1 MRIDIVTLFPEMCEN
16 ILNES
21 IIGRARARGYLQVC
35 CHQLRDHGEG
45 VHKRVDDCTFGGGKG
60 MLLMAQPIA
69 KAFDEIIEQTAV
81 RPHIVYMSPRGR
93 VLDQEKVKEL
103 AKNENIIVLCGHYE
117 GVDERVLEEYN
128 VEEISIGDF
137 VLTGG
142 ELPALCMIDAVARM
156 VPGVLA
162 GEESYQNES
171 IYSGLLEYPQYTR
184 PAVFEGMEV
193 PTVLRNGNHGEI
205 AKWQREQSLLVTA
218 QRRPDLLRTA
228 PLTQQDIDL
237 LRERGLWPSGEQ
249 AQTKF

>member
-1 MRIDIVTLFPEMCEN
+1 MTFIVLTLFPELCAAV
-16 ILNES
+16 LGES
-21 IIGRARARGYLQVC
+21 ILGRAADKGALHTDIRGIRQYSTDR
-35 CHQLRDHGEG
+35 HR
-45 VHKRVDDCTFGGGKG
+45 RVDDYPFGGGGG
-60 MLLMAQPIA
+60 MLMTPQPLKAAVDAVIRDYGRKPHTIYLSPKGRVFNQSIA
-69 KAFDEIIEQTAV
+69 K
-81 RPHIVYMSPRGR
+81 
-93 VLDQEKVKEL
+93 EL
-103 AKNENIIVLCGHYE
+103 LAYDSLLFLCGHYE
-117 GVDERVLEEYN
+117 GVDQRALDLLVDEEL
-128 VEEISIGDF
+128 SIGDF

-142 ELPALCMIDAVARM
+142 ELPALCMID
-156 VPGVLA
+156 A

>member
-117 GVDERVLEEYN
+117 GVDERVIERLVDLEL
-128 VEEISIGDF
+128 SIGDY

-142 ELPALCMIDAVARM
+142 EIPAMVFVDAVGRL
-156 VPGVLA
+156 VDGVLA
-162 GEESYQNES
+162 SEESYQNES
-171 IYSGLLEYPQYTR
+171 IQSGLLEYPQYTR
-184 PAVFEGMEV
+184 PEEYEGMRV
-193 PTVLRNGNHGEI
+193 PEI
-205 AKWQREQSLLVTA
+205 LLSGHHKNIEKWKKEQSVRRTFEK
-218 QRRPDLLRTA
+218 RPDLL
-228 PLTQQDIDL
+228 QK
-237 LRERGLWPSGEQ
+237 GEVSEE
-249 AQTKF
+249 TLKMIEKIVEEKEK